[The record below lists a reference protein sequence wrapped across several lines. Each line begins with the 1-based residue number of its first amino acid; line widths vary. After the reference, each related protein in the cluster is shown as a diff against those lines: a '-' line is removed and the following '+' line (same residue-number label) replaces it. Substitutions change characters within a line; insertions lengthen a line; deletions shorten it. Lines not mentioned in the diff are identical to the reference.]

1 MGYEQG
7 FIAVTSDKW
16 FDFIYSHDLKR
27 VNFWCKKKAFKAIL
41 PGQPLFF
48 LRKNSRGETGER
60 KVVGFGILD
69 YFELCSC
76 QQAWDFYGLGNGFSS
91 YSNFYEGV
99 KEILDK
105 DTDENLG
112 CIILKDLTFFSKPVF
127 LSNLN
132 IPFQSVIVS
141 GKKISSDEV
150 HSILVA
156 GGYNQSKQ
164 IECNKSEELTV
175 DDLKNG
181 KTEIQNHESYQR
193 KTFLLTYNIDKWQW
207 DNFEEAKNSLI
218 DEGRYIDSW
227 SCGNSKKLR
236 TGDRVFLI
244 KLGKDPRGIMAS
256 GLVFDSVYK
265 APHWNKERRLKG
277 ELINYVNVD
286 FDVIRNPVSHEMLL
300 MNQLKEIDPHFKW
313 SSQSSGIEIPSNI
326 AEKLEKLWS
335 EMTGSNI
342 STLSRN
348 EVGTEEIFY
357 PERYTEGALTQITV
371 NKYERNVKARKA
383 CLEKYGYICR
393 ICNEN
398 LEDKYGELGKEFI
411 HVHHIVPLN
420 EIKKE
425 YKINPITDLIP
436 VCPNCHAIIHRK
448 NPAYT
453 PEKIIAILRK

>member
-1 MGYEQG
+1 MEDTMIFEKEVISIPASGTIDLIYKYGVHAHPVKDKGYNYKSSKYYTFRKEHGVMEKIFSLETTIVLNVKEELLEDFQG
-7 FIAVTSDKW
+7 IS
-16 FDFIYSHDLKR
+16 SNQLERLKKYI
-27 VNFWCKKKAFKAIL
+27 N
-41 PGQPLFF
+41 
-48 LRKNSRGETGER
+48 ER
-60 KVVGFGILD
+60 KEIFGFNYPEYKFYLLKEE
-69 YFELCSC
+69 FELENKP
-76 QQAWDFYGLGNGFSS
+76 ALPKRNNHS
-91 YSNFYEGV
+91 YFT
-99 KEILDK
+99 I
-105 DTDENLG
+105 DE
-112 CIILKDLTFFSKPVF
+112 
-127 LSNLN
+127 
-132 IPFQSVIVS
+132 
-141 GKKISSDEV
+141 
-150 HSILVA
+150 
-156 GGYNQSKQ
+156 
-164 IECNKSEELTV
+164 
-175 DDLKNG
+175 LKNG
-181 KTEIQNHESYQR
+181 EISIKNHENYSR

-207 DNFEEAKNSLI
+207 DNFEEAKNNLI

-244 KLGKDPRGIMAS
+244 KLGKEPRGIMAS

-371 NKYERNVKARKA
+371 NKYERNIKARKK
-383 CLEKYGYICR
+383 CLEAYGYTCKICG
-393 ICNEN
+393 EN
-398 LEDKYGELGKEFI
+398 LEDKYGDLGKDFI
-411 HVHHIVPLN
+411 HVHHIIPLN
-420 EIKKE
+420 EIKEE
-425 YKINPITDLIP
+425 YNVNPLTDLIP
-436 VCPNCHAIIHRK
+436 ICPNCHAIIHRK

-453 PEKIIAILRK
+453 PNEIKAILRK